1 MIWRAKAA
9 RVCCILVKFI
19 RNFMSRL
26 QIGWLLAGPAALLLC
41 SLWTVPGLSPDAS
54 LLCGVTLWMVIWW
67 ISEAAPIPVTSLLPM
82 LLFPLLG
89 ISTAEAATSPYAHP
103 LIFMFFGGFCLSIA
117 LEKTGL
123 HQQIAERALR
133 HVGGAPAR
141 QLAALMAITAFLS
154 MWMSN
159 TATAVMMLPIAL
171 SIVAVAPERNRQILA
186 PALLLGVAYAAS
198 IGGIATLIGTPP
210 NALLAAFLEKTY
222 QIKLG
227 FGQWMILGVPLALV
241 MSLVCWYWL
250 SRVYFKLH
258 LLPAATSQ
266 AKSMMLPLSAAQRQ
280 VALIFLLT
288 ALCWIFQPLLSRWS
302 GLGLS
307 DTIIALTAAFA
318 LFLLPVWQPR
328 SRKTDT
334 SASTVT
340 AQPVLSW
347 QDSEKLPWGVLLLFG
362 GGLSLAGQLQQH
374 GVSDALAQLF
384 QGLQGVPALF
394 VIAGVALLIVFLTEL
409 TSNTAVAAAFLPILG
424 PVALSLDL
432 SPLYLVV
439 PAALAASLGFM
450 MPVGTPPNAIVF
462 ASGHLPIRDMI
473 RAGFVLN
480 IAGVL
485 LITLFCQLILPFWL
499 SQS

>member
-1 MIWRAKAA
+1 MPRQS
-9 RVCCILVKFI
+9 LLFI
-19 RNFMSRL
+19 
-26 QIGWLLAGPAALLLC
+26 LAGPLSLLLF
-41 SLWTVPGLSPDAS
+41 SVWSVPGLTATAS
-54 LLCGVTLWMVIWW
+54 QLCGITLWMVIWW
-67 ISEAAPIPVTSLLPM
+67 ISEVVPIPVTSLLPM

-89 ISTAEAATSPYAHP
+89 ISSAEAATSPYAHP

-123 HQQIAERALR
+123 HQQIALRALAK
-133 HVGGAPAR
+133 VGNAPGK

-171 SIVAVAPERNRQILA
+171 SVVAVAPEAQRHKLA
-186 PALLLGVAYAAS
+186 PALLLGVAYASS

-227 FGQWMILGVPLALV
+227 FGEWMVLGVPLAASMLLA
-241 MSLVCWYWL
+241 SWFWL
-250 SRVYFKLH
+250 SRCYFRLQ
-258 LLPAATSQ
+258 L
-266 AKSMMLPLSAAQRQ
+266 LPLSQATAEHNASPITASQRQ
-280 VALIFLLT
+280 VAVIFALT
-288 ALCWIFQPLLSRWS
+288 ALCWIFQPLLSRGS
-302 GLGLS
+302 GLAFS
-307 DTIIALTAAFA
+307 DTVIALCAALV
-318 LFLLPVWQPR
+318 LFILPVRDHQ
-328 SRKTDT
+328 TH
-334 SASTVT
+334 T
-340 AQPVLSW
+340 ATAVLNW

-384 QGLQGVPALF
+384 QGLHGVPALL
-394 VIAGVALLIVFLTEL
+394 VIAAVALVIVFLTEL

-424 PVALSLDL
+424 PVALSLEL
-432 SPLYLVV
+432 SPLYLLV

-462 ASGHLPIRDMI
+462 ASGQLKIRDMI
-473 RAGFVLN
+473 KAGVVLN
-480 IAGVL
+480 IVGVG
-485 LITLFCQLILPFWL
+485 LITLWCYWLLPLWL
-499 SQS
+499 

>member
-1 MIWRAKAA
+1 
-9 RVCCILVKFI
+9 
-19 RNFMSRL
+19 MSRH
-26 QIGWLLAGPAALLLC
+26 QICWLLAGPAALLII
-41 SLWTVPGLSPDAS
+41 SLFPMPGLSSTAS

-89 ISTAEAATSPYAHP
+89 ISSAEAATSPYAHP

-123 HQQIAERALR
+123 HQQIAERTLR

-171 SIVAVAPERNRQILA
+171 SIVAVAPENYRKTLA
-186 PALLLGVAYAAS
+186 PALLLGVAYASS

-227 FGQWMILGVPLALV
+227 FGQWMLLGVPLALAMLV
-241 MSLVCWYWL
+241 VCWFWL
-250 SRVYFKLH
+250 SRVYFRLH
-258 LLPAATSQ
+258 LLRAPTHRMD
-266 AKSMMLPLSAAQRQ
+266 KTLLPLSAAQRQ
-280 VALIFLLT
+280 VAIVFTLT

-302 GLGLS
+302 GLNLS

-318 LFLLPVWQPR
+318 LFLLPVWQHR
-328 SRKTDT
+328 R
-334 SASTVT
+334 T
-340 AQPVLSW
+340 AAIDDLGAGQPVLNW

-384 QGLQGVPALF
+384 QGLQGVPPLF
-394 VIAGVALLIVFLTEL
+394 IISAVALLIVFLTEL

-424 PVALSLDL
+424 PVALSLEL

-462 ASGHLPIRDMI
+462 ASGQLQIRDML
-473 RAGFVLN
+473 RAGVVLN
-480 IAGVL
+480 IFGVL
-485 LITLFCQLILPFWL
+485 LITLLCQLILPFWL
-499 SQS
+499 

>member
-1 MIWRAKAA
+1 MPRRQIW
-9 RVCCILVKFI
+9 
-19 RNFMSRL
+19 
-26 QIGWLLAGPAALLLC
+26 WLLAGPAALLLF
-41 SLWTVPGLSPDAS
+41 SFWTVPGLSSTAS
-54 LLCGVTLWMVIWW
+54 VLCGVTLWMVIWW

-89 ISTAEAATSPYAHP
+89 ISSAEAATSPYAHP

-171 SIVAVAPERNRQILA
+171 SIVAVAPQSNQAALA

-222 QIKLG
+222 LIKLG
-227 FGQWMILGVPLALV
+227 FGQWMLLGVPLALA
-241 MSLVCWYWL
+241 MLVLCWFWL
-250 SRVYFKLH
+250 SRVYFRLH
-258 LLPAATSQ
+258 LLPAAADRADRTL
-266 AKSMMLPLSAAQRQ
+266 LPLSASQHQ
-280 VALIFLLT
+280 VAVVFLLT
-288 ALCWIFQPLLSRWS
+288 ALCWIFQPLLSKWS

-318 LFLLPVWQPR
+318 LFLLPVWQP
-328 SRKTDT
+328 S
-334 SASTVT
+334 STT
-340 AQPVLSW
+340 AIKDPTIAQPVLSW

-374 GVSDALAQLF
+374 GVSDVLAQLF

-394 VIAGVALLIVFLTEL
+394 IIAGVALLIVFLTEL

-462 ASGHLPIRDMI
+462 ASGQLQIRDMI
-473 RAGFVLN
+473 RAGVVLN
-480 IAGVL
+480 IFGVL

-499 SQS
+499 

>member
-1 MIWRAKAA
+1 
-9 RVCCILVKFI
+9 
-19 RNFMSRL
+19 MSRL
-26 QIGWLLAGPAALLLC
+26 QVWWLLAGPAALLLL
-41 SLWTVPGLSPDAS
+41 SLWTVPGLSSTAS
-54 LLCGVTLWMVIWW
+54 VLCGVTLWMVIWW
-67 ISEAAPIPVTSLLPM
+67 VSEAAPIPVTSLLPM

-89 ISTAEAATSPYAHP
+89 ISSAEVATSPYAHP

-171 SIVAVAPERNRQILA
+171 SIVAVAPQGNRATLA
-186 PALLLGVAYAAS
+186 PALLLGVAYASS

-227 FGQWMILGVPLALV
+227 FGQWMLLGVPLAATMLV
-241 MSLVCWYWL
+241 VCWFWL
-250 SRVYFKLH
+250 SRVYFRLH
-258 LLPAATSQ
+258 LLPAAAQRAEKTL
-266 AKSMMLPLSAAQRQ
+266 LPLSSAQRQ
-280 VALIFLLT
+280 VALVFLLT
-288 ALCWIFQPLLSRWS
+288 ALCWIFQPLLSKWS
-302 GLGLS
+302 GLSLS

-328 SRKTDT
+328 STAAT
-334 SASTVT
+334 AGTAA
-340 AQPVLSW
+340 AQPVLTW

-384 QGLQGVPALF
+384 HGLQSVPALF

-424 PVALSLDL
+424 PVALSLEL

-462 ASGHLPIRDMI
+462 ASGQLQIRDMI
-473 RAGFVLN
+473 RAGVVLN
-480 IAGVL
+480 IFGVL

-499 SQS
+499 

>member
-1 MIWRAKAA
+1 
-9 RVCCILVKFI
+9 
-19 RNFMSRL
+19 MSRR
-26 QIGWLLAGPAALLLC
+26 QIWWLLAGPAALLLF
-41 SLWTVPGLSPDAS
+41 SFWSVPGLSSTAS
-54 LLCGVTLWMVIWW
+54 VLCGVTLWMVIWW
-67 ISEAAPIPVTSLLPM
+67 ISEAAPIPITSLLPM

-89 ISTAEAATSPYAHP
+89 ISSAEAATSPYAHP

-133 HVGGAPAR
+133 HVGGAPER

-171 SIVAVAPERNRQILA
+171 SVVAVAPQHQQKLLA
-186 PALLLGVAYAAS
+186 PALLLGVAYASS

-210 NALLAAFLEKTY
+210 NALLAAFLEKAY

-227 FGQWMILGVPLALV
+227 FGQWMTLGVPLALS
-241 MSLVCWYWL
+241 MLLLCWFWL
-250 SRVYFKLH
+250 SRLYFRLH
-258 LLPAATSQ
+258 LITPAT
-266 AKSMMLPLSAAQRQ
+266 KSTVDSVVAVTGPQRL
-280 VALIFLLT
+280 VAVIFILT
-288 ALCWIFQPLLSRWS
+288 ALCWIFQPLLSQWS
-302 GLGLS
+302 GLALS
-307 DTIIALTAAFA
+307 DTVIALSAAML
-318 LFLLPVWQPR
+318 LFLLPVRHPLAENFAAEPAPSGVR
-328 SRKTDT
+328 
-334 SASTVT
+334 
-340 AQPVLSW
+340 PVLNW

-362 GGLSLAGQLQQH
+362 GGLSLAAQLQNH

-432 SPLYLVV
+432 SPLYLAV

-462 ASGHLPIRDMI
+462 ASGQLQIRDMI
-473 RAGFVLN
+473 RAGVVLN
-480 IAGVL
+480 IFGVL

-499 SQS
+499 

>member
-1 MIWRAKAA
+1 
-9 RVCCILVKFI
+9 
-19 RNFMSRL
+19 MSRR
-26 QIGWLLAGPAALLLC
+26 QVWWLLAGPAALLLF
-41 SLWTVPGLSPDAS
+41 SLWSVPGLSSTAS
-54 LLCGVTLWMVIWW
+54 VLCGVTLWMVIWW

-89 ISTAEAATSPYAHP
+89 ISSAEAATSPYAHP

-171 SIVAVAPERNRQILA
+171 SIVAVAPQSNRAALA
-186 PALLLGVAYAAS
+186 PALLLGVAYASS

-227 FGQWMILGVPLALV
+227 FGQWMLLGVPLALAMLV
-241 MSLVCWYWL
+241 VCWLWL
-250 SRVYFKLH
+250 SRVYFRLH
-258 LLPAATSQ
+258 LLPATTHRMDRSP
-266 AKSMMLPLSAAQRQ
+266 LPLSAAQRQ

-288 ALCWIFQPLLSRWS
+288 ALCWIFQPLLSKWS
-302 GLGLS
+302 GLSLS
-307 DTIIALTAAFA
+307 DTIIALAAAFA

-328 SRKTDT
+328 SK
-334 SASTVT
+334 AVT
-340 AQPVLSW
+340 EGPAAAQPVLNW

-362 GGLSLAGQLQQH
+362 GGLSLAGQLQHH

-384 QGLQGVPALF
+384 HGLQGVPALF
-394 VIAGVALLIVFLTEL
+394 IIAGVALLIVFLTEL

-424 PVALSLDL
+424 PVALSLEL

-462 ASGHLPIRDMI
+462 ASGQLQIRDMI
-473 RAGFVLN
+473 RAGVVLN
-480 IAGVL
+480 MFGVL

-499 SQS
+499 

>member
-1 MIWRAKAA
+1 MLRRQVW
-9 RVCCILVKFI
+9 
-19 RNFMSRL
+19 
-26 QIGWLLAGPAALLLC
+26 WLLAGPAALLLF
-41 SLWTVPGLSPDAS
+41 SFWSVPGLSSTAS

-89 ISTAEAATSPYAHP
+89 ISSAEVATSPYAHP

-123 HQQIAERALR
+123 HRQIAERALR

-159 TATAVMMLPIAL
+159 TATAVMMLPIAM
-171 SIVAVAPERNRQILA
+171 SIIAVAPQSNRDALA
-186 PALLLGVAYAAS
+186 PALLLGVAYASS

-227 FGQWMILGVPLALV
+227 FGQWMLLGVPLALA
-241 MSLVCWYWL
+241 MLGVCWLWL
-250 SRVYFKLH
+250 SRVYFCLH
-258 LLPAATSQ
+258 LLPSAPHRANQ
-266 AKSMMLPLSAAQRQ
+266 MPQPLSSGQRQ
-280 VALIFLLT
+280 VAVIFVLT
-288 ALCWIFQPLLSRWS
+288 ALCWIFQPLLSQWS
-302 GLGLS
+302 GLSLS
-307 DTIIALTAAFA
+307 DTIIALAAAFA
-318 LFLLPVWQPR
+318 LFLLPVWQSR
-328 SRKTDT
+328 STAAT
-334 SASTVT
+334 AGPAA
-340 AQPVLSW
+340 AQPVLNW

-394 VIAGVALLIVFLTEL
+394 IIAGVALLIVFLTEL

-424 PVALSLDL
+424 PVALSLGL

-462 ASGHLPIRDMI
+462 ASGQLQIRDMI
-473 RAGFVLN
+473 RAGLVLN
-480 IAGVL
+480 IFGVL

-499 SQS
+499 